1 MLRHALAFLAALAL
15 AFSPLAVNAAQADC
29 DMAGMDMGAM
39 MRWAWPAAATTSDTA
54 QDPCCDHGK
63 AMSAK
68 DCARACATSCALA
81 VAVPGEGAVDHSP
94 ITYRVETR
102 WSNTSGQAHDPAQ
115 EDPPPRSLI

>member
-15 AFSPLAVNAAQADC
+15 AFSPLAVNAVQADC
-29 DMAGMDMGAM
+29 DMTGMDMGAM
-39 MRWAWPAAATTSDTA
+39 SMAMPTAAAASDTA

-81 VAVPGEGAVDHSP
+81 VAVPGEGAIDYSP
-94 ITYRVETR
+94 IAYRIETR
-102 WSNTSGQAHDPAQ
+102 WSNTSGRTHDPGQ

>member
-1 MLRHALAFLAALAL
+1 MLRHALAFLATLAL

-29 DMAGMDMGAM
+29 DMTGMDMSAM
-39 MRWAWPAAATTSDTA
+39 SMAMSADAMASDTA

-68 DCARACATSCALA
+68 DCARACAASCALA
-81 VAVPGEGAVDHSP
+81 VAVPGEGAINYSP
-94 ITYRVETR
+94 IAYRIETR
-102 WSNTSGQAHDPAQ
+102 WSNTSGRTHDPGQ